1 MNQNI
6 VQMKKK
12 PLLLFWKRKSSISFL
27 NIFIILAVFIL
38 LAEELNAQEL
48 PRRVQIGLAM
58 QPLENGVRVTF
69 APDDQPAG
77 LAGIREGD
85 IILSMDGE
93 PVTNQWDVIEKL
105 RNELPESLR
114 FSIER
119 NGREEI
125 VIVHPAEVPRLAH
138 PDFDFQYGAVETED
152 GTLRR
157 TIIRKPHGNGPFPT
171 IMMLGGIGCYSLDSS
186 EGVAYIDMLN
196 ELASDGYLTYWVEK
210 SGMGDSRGTPC
221 MEINFDTEL
230 SGYRAG
236 LAQVRTMPDVDQS
249 RIILL
254 GHSMGGLT
262 GPILAS
268 ESEESVHTIIAMST
282 FGVPWFEYLIAN
294 SRRQVHFSDL
304 SLSEIENRM
313 SETVKV
319 HYMYTIEKKSPEEI
333 IKIFPDRAESFNLP
347 HHYTYFQQV
356 ADYKPLDLWSRIGEA
371 HALLVAGG
379 ADYVISI
386 DEHKYVVDNLNELR
400 PGSANFMLFEDMD
413 HGLRFARNQQ
423 AARAGESGSFHN
435 EVVPAILNWLKSID
449 D

>member
-1 MNQNI
+1 M
-6 VQMKKK
+6 
-12 PLLLFWKRKSSISFL
+12 
-27 NIFIILAVFIL
+27 
-38 LAEELNAQEL
+38 
-48 PRRVQIGLAM
+48 
-58 QPLENGVRVTF
+58 
-69 APDDQPAG
+69 
-77 LAGIREGD
+77 AGIREGD
-85 IILSMDGE
+85 VIRLMDGE
-93 PVTNQWDVIEKL
+93 PVNTQWDVIDKL
-105 RNELPESLR
+105 RNERPATIS

-119 NGREEI
+119 NGREAI
-125 VIVHPAEVPRLAH
+125 VIVHPEEIPRLDH
-138 PDFDFQYGAVETED
+138 PDFDFIYGVVETDD

-157 TIIRKPHGNGPFPT
+157 TIIRKPHGDGPFPA
-171 IMMLGGIGCYSLDSS
+171 IVMLGGIGCYSLDSN
-186 EGVAYIDMLN
+186 EGLAYIDMLN
-196 ELASDGYLTYWVEK
+196 ELASAGYLMYWVEK
-210 SGMGDSRGTPC
+210 SGMGDSQGTPC

-236 LAQVRTMPDVDQS
+236 LAQVRTMPDVDQN

-254 GHSMGGLT
+254 GHSMGGLA

-268 ESEESVHTIIAMST
+268 ETEEPVHAIIAMAT

-313 SETVKV
+313 SETIKV

-333 IKIFPDRAESFNLP
+333 LKIFPDRGGSFNLP

-356 ADYKPLDLWSRIGEA
+356 ADYKPLDLWSRTGGA
-371 HALLVAGG
+371 QALLIAGG

-386 DEHKYVVDNLNELR
+386 EEHKYVVDNLNNLR
-400 PGSANFMLFEDMD
+400 PGSAKFILFEDMD

-423 AARAGESGSFHN
+423 AARAGESGAFHS
-435 EVVPAILNWLKSID
+435 EVVPAIIDWLKGID

>member
-1 MNQNI
+1 MNKQPESFQKRSLTSLSFLDI
-6 VQMKKK
+6 FTMPAVF
-12 PLLLFWKRKSSISFL
+12 LLLTE
-27 NIFIILAVFIL
+27 L
-38 LAEELNAQEL
+38 LSAQEL

-58 QPLENGVRVTF
+58 QPVENGVEVTF
-69 APDDQPAG
+69 APENQPAF

-85 IILSMDGE
+85 IIRLMDGD
-93 PVTNQWDVIEKL
+93 PVTSQPDVIDKL
-105 RNELPESLR
+105 RNERPAALE
-114 FSIER
+114 FTIER
-119 NGREEI
+119 NGRDEI
-125 VIVHPAEVPRLAH
+125 VTVHPEEVPKLTH
-138 PDFDFQYGAVETED
+138 PDFDFQYGVVETVD

-157 TIIRKPHGNGPFPT
+157 TIIRKPPGDGPFPA

-196 ELASDGYLTYWVEK
+196 EFASAGYLAYWVEK

-221 MEINFDTEL
+221 MEIDFDTEL

-236 LAQVRTMPDVDQS
+236 INQIQGMPDVDQD

-262 GPILAS
+262 GPILAA
-268 ESEESVHTIIAMST
+268 ESEEPVHAIIAMST
-282 FGVPWFEYLIAN
+282 FGVPWFEYLVAN
-294 SRRQVHFSDL
+294 SRRQIHFSGL

-313 SETVKV
+313 RETVKV

-333 IKIFPDRAESFNLP
+333 INIFPGREGSFNLP

-356 ADYKPLDLWSRIGEA
+356 ADYMPLDLWSRTGEA
-371 HALLVAGG
+371 QALLIAGG

-400 PGSANFMLFEDMD
+400 PGSAKFILLEDMD
-413 HGLRFARNQQ
+413 HGLRFAQNQQ

-435 EVVPAILNWLKSID
+435 ALVPAIIEWLESID